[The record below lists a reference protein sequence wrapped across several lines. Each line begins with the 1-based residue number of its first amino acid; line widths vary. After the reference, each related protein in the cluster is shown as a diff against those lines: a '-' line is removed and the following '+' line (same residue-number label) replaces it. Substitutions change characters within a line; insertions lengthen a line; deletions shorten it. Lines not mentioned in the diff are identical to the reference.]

1 MIGIK
6 KVTRRRKCMA
16 LTVAQLIIWLIIA
29 ALIGLIGEFIAGR
42 RAPAGIIGAIMIGL
56 LSIFLIVGFFHFHI
70 IGEPTVQGVPVI
82 STIIAAV
89 ILVALWSSVAYRR

>member
-1 MIGIK
+1 
-6 KVTRRRKCMA
+6 MA
-16 LTVAQLIIWLIIA
+16 LTVTQLIIWLIIA

-70 IGEPTVQGVPVI
+70 IGEPIVQGVPVI

-89 ILVALWSSVAYRR
+89 ILVAIWSSVAYRR

>member
-1 MIGIK
+1 
-6 KVTRRRKCMA
+6 MA
-16 LTVAQLIIWLIIA
+16 LTVTQLIIWLIIA

-70 IGEPTVQGVPVI
+70 IGEPIVQGVPVI

-89 ILVALWSSVAYRR
+89 ILVAIWSSLAYRR

>member
-1 MIGIK
+1 
-6 KVTRRRKCMA
+6 MA
-16 LTVAQLIIWLIIA
+16 LTATQLIIWLIIA
-29 ALIGLIGEFIAGR
+29 ALIGIIGEFIAGR

-70 IGEPTVQGVPVI
+70 IGEPIVQGVPVI

-89 ILVALWSSVAYRR
+89 ILVAIWSSLAYRR